1 MGCSNI
7 IPRTL
12 FVSLSRLVTVEC
24 PSERVS
30 GKSASDHRF
39 TRFFHDRR
47 YTMVAWCFF
56 VHVLPTFKAPWGLER
71 QPVG

>member
-1 MGCSNI
+1 MGYSNI

-30 GKSASDHRF
+30 GKSASDHCLTHLFPRSVL
-39 TRFFHDRR
+39 HDGCV
-47 YTMVAWCFF
+47 MFF
-56 VHVLPTFKAPWGLER
+56 VHVLPTFKGPWGLER
-71 QPVG
+71 QPVS